1 LPAAGKQWHWADK
14 QWHGYTRGVI
24 PARRPM
30 QFSLGSVFCLMV
42 GLGSTLAAL
51 HSAGGYAP
59 VIGWALLALIYYR
72 QGWTD
77 LVFVHGV
84 LPAISL
90 SMLAMLAAFATI
102 NFSVGPGSPFRHDF
116 GNMVYWLLFVGC
128 LAGNIVSQ
136 AYYVYLLLVVRPDA
150 KEP

>member
-1 LPAAGKQWHWADK
+1 MPVAGKPQLRFAR
-14 QWHGYTRGVI
+14 YTSAVI
-24 PARRPM
+24 PARRPL

-51 HSAGGYAP
+51 HPAGGYAP
-59 VIGWALLALIYYR
+59 VIGWTLLAVIYYR

-77 LVFVHGV
+77 LAFVHGV

-102 NFSVGPGSPFRHDF
+102 TLSAGPGSPFRHDF
-116 GNMVYWLLFVGC
+116 ANMAYWLLFVGC

-136 AYYVYLLLVVRPDA
+136 AYYIYLLLVVRPDA
-150 KEP
+150 NEP